1 MGLLQLIS
9 CLPGW
14 EFASSFLVL
23 DKVPEDAR
31 GGHYWS
37 YLLIGSCHHGAK
49 CIEVIY
55 LNILTTGTSVEFA
68 SHRTRRWRK
77 WFVIISRLTVSWI
90 ICSTFWESGAS
101 EMLVAVTMERPSPSP
116 PCRIESDENRNLTA
130 ELWQER
136 GKVFRLAFSYP
147 PKLSNA
153 EVLHNWRYSPHSF
166 VHFD

>member
-49 CIEVIY
+49 CIEMIY

-116 PCRIESDENRNLTA
+116 P
-130 ELWQER
+130 
-136 GKVFRLAFSYP
+136 
-147 PKLSNA
+147 LSNWVWWKQKFNGGTVARTWESLSSGVLIPA
-153 EVLHNWRYSPHSF
+153 ETQQRWRYSPHSF